1 MTSLYPFVV
10 NRRVRVRDRRDGD
23 DGRVSLSIEIEAVR
37 MRMRKENAA
46 PLSWTELASHS
57 SRMVFLS
64 ENMITRENNKYKNKE
79 CKREAEAIESE
90 THSSLDVSLSLFTD
104 YTFFSST
111 MDMHYGERQAQRA
124 VISGGGRVRISVLP
138 RDAGAGNCRP
148 TCHMPPHNTPNTVT
162 RPRSEPPPPPTATW
176 GIDPPCPYTGLSLA
190 ARAALGLPIESTLGN

>member
-104 YTFFSST
+104 YTFFFEHYGHALWGAASST
-111 MDMHYGERQAQRA
+111 SCDIGRGEGADKRFAPRCGRRQL
-124 VISGGGRVRISVLP
+124 SP
-138 RDAGAGNCRP
+138 
-148 TCHMPPHNTPNTVT
+148 HMPHA
-162 RPRSEPPPPPTATW
+162 TA
-176 GIDPPCPYTGLSLA
+176 
-190 ARAALGLPIESTLGN
+190 